1 MILRLRAAKSSLS
14 VLTDAMAGSLLPSLF
29 LEYKEIFRKAYIFLS
44 EPYPEV
50 LNMRCNIALILL
62 TAIAAI
68 LAAPVPAQE
77 AGNATNM
84 TELLNA
90 TNLTAALNDTNISAA
105 APAAAAVVE
114 AAAES
119 IAPAAEEAVSAV
131 EEVSAEAASVLDAV
145 QAAPEAIASRFKQL
159 SVYAGQSS
167 ILGKNATG
175 GYTDV
180 SATTDRTAVFTRD
193 AGELSPSTKLGISK
207 VGTGDERFVEVTS
220 QAVGEWD
227 LANWS
232 LSSGGSTTFTFPS
245 LILEEGDAIR
255 IHEGTGTARAT
266 DIYTN
271 SSEPLWVD
279 SFVSL
284 LDGEGDVIST
294 FDISAQPVE
303 VKWVDPLA
311 RLIQF

>member
-1 MILRLRAAKSSLS
+1 
-14 VLTDAMAGSLLPSLF
+14 
-29 LEYKEIFRKAYIFLS
+29 
-44 EPYPEV
+44 
-50 LNMRCNIALILL
+50 MRCNIALILL
-62 TAIAAI
+62 TALAAI

-90 TNLTAALNDTNISAA
+90 ANLTAALNDTNISAA
-105 APAAAAVVE
+105 APDAAAVVE
-114 AAAES
+114 AAVES
-119 IAPAAEEAVSAV
+119 VAPAAEEAVSAA
-131 EEVSAEAASVLDAV
+131 EEVYSEAASALDAV
-145 QAAPEAIASRFKQL
+145 EAAPEAIASRFKQL
-159 SVYAGQSS
+159 SVYAGESTN
-167 ILGKNATG
+167 LGKDAAS

-180 SATTDRTAVFTRD
+180 SATTDRSAVFTRD
-193 AGELSPSTKLGISK
+193 AGRLSPSTKLGISK
-207 VGTGDERFVEVTS
+207 VGTGDDRFVEVTS

-245 LILEEGDAIR
+245 MILEEGAVVR
-255 IHEGTGTARAT
+255 VHEGVGASSAT

-284 LDGEGDVIST
+284 LDGEGDIIST

-311 RLIQF
+311 SLIQF

>member
-1 MILRLRAAKSSLS
+1 
-14 VLTDAMAGSLLPSLF
+14 
-29 LEYKEIFRKAYIFLS
+29 
-44 EPYPEV
+44 
-50 LNMRCNIALILL
+50 MRCNIALILL
-62 TAIAAI
+62 TALAAI

-77 AGNATNM
+77 AGNTTNI

-90 TNLTAALNDTNISAA
+90 TNLTAALNDTNVSAA
-105 APAAAAVVE
+105 APAAAALVE
-114 AAAES
+114 AAVQS
-119 IAPAAEEAVSAV
+119 IAPAAEEAVSVA
-131 EEVSAEAASVLDAV
+131 EDVSAEAASVLDAV
-145 QAAPEAIASRFKQL
+145 DAAPEAIASRFKQL
-159 SVYAGQSS
+159 SVYAGESS

-207 VGTGDERFVEVTS
+207 VGTGEDRFVEVTS

-232 LSSGGSTTFTFPS
+232 LSSAGSTTFTFPS
-245 LILEEGDAIR
+245 LILEEGAAIKV
-255 IHEGTGTARAT
+255 HEGTGTASAT

-271 SSEPLWVD
+271 SSEPLWLD

-284 LDGEGDVIST
+284 LDGEGDIIST
-294 FDISAQPVE
+294 FDISAQPAQ

>member
-1 MILRLRAAKSSLS
+1 
-14 VLTDAMAGSLLPSLF
+14 
-29 LEYKEIFRKAYIFLS
+29 
-44 EPYPEV
+44 
-50 LNMRCNIALILL
+50 MRCNIALILL
-62 TAIAAI
+62 TALAAI

-90 TNLTAALNDTNISAA
+90 TNLTAALNDTNISAD

-114 AAAES
+114 AAVES
-119 IAPAAEEAVSAV
+119 IALAAEEAVSAGK
-131 EEVSAEAASVLDAV
+131 EVSAEAASALDAAE
-145 QAAPEAIASRFKQL
+145 AAPEAIASRFKQL
-159 SVYAGQSS
+159 SVYAGESTN
-167 ILGKNATG
+167 LGKDAAS

-193 AGELSPSTKLGISK
+193 AGRLSPSTKLGISK
-207 VGTGDERFVEVTS
+207 VGTGDDRFVEVTS

-232 LSSGGSTTFTFPS
+232 LSSGGSTTFTFPNM
-245 LILEEGDAIR
+245 ILEEGAAVR
-255 IHEGTGTARAT
+255 VHEGAGASSAT

-284 LDGEGDVIST
+284 LDGEGDIIST

-311 RLIQF
+311 SLIQF